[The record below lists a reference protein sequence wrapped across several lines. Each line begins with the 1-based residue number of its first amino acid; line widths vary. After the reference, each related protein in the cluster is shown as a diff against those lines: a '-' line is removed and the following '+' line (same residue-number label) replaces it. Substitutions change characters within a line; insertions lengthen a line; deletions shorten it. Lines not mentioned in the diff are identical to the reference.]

1 MNITYKTDYQSNLFM
16 YIEIDTAADYKKIAD
31 KIYSHTE
38 YETEWDDK
46 LGQWKEKEYWKDYG
60 IELLQ
65 GREKIMFILQF
76 IGGNYKTKEFI
87 PELYNYFNINGSSS
101 YDEDFTCIYYTKFTS
116 IKDLEH

>member
-16 YIEIDTAADYKKIAD
+16 YIEVESAVDYKKID
-31 KIYSHTE
+31 SKLYSHTE
-38 YETEWDDK
+38 YQTEWDDK
-46 LGQWKEKEYWKDYG
+46 LGQWREKEYWKDYN

-65 GREKIMFILQF
+65 GEVKVMFIIQF

-87 PELYNYFNINGSSS
+87 PELYNYFNIDGSS

-116 IKDLEH
+116 VKDLQH